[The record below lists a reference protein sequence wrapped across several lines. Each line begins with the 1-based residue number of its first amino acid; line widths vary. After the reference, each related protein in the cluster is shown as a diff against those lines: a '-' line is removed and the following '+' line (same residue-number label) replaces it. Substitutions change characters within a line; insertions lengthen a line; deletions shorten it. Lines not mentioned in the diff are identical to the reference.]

1 MYSEM
6 SGTHGNHETV
16 RQWCHRALRHDVVG
30 RSIKVGLLVGTILVL
45 INYTDGIIAAELN
58 TTDYFKMVLT
68 YFVPYCVSTYATVR
82 ALLKGG

>member
-1 MYSEM
+1 M
-6 SGTHGNHETV
+6 
-16 RQWCHRALRHDVVG
+16 VG

-45 INYTDGIIAAELN
+45 INYTDGIIAAELT
-58 TTDYFKMVLT
+58 TTDYLKMVLT

>member
-1 MYSEM
+1 M
-6 SGTHGNHETV
+6 
-16 RQWCHRALRHDVVG
+16 VG

-45 INYTDGIIAAELN
+45 INYTDGIIAAELT

>member
-1 MYSEM
+1 M
-6 SGTHGNHETV
+6 SGTHGNHDTV

-68 YFVPYCVSTYATVR
+68 YFVPYCVSTYATVG